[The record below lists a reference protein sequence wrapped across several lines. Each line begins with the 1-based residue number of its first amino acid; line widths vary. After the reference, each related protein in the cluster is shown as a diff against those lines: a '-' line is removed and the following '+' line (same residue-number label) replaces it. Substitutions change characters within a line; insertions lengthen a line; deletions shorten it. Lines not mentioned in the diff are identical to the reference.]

1 MASTRIRTT
10 KRAGAVAL
18 ALAAGSTGLIAT
30 TAGSASAT
38 NWDAV
43 AQCESGGNW
52 STNTGN
58 GFSGG
63 LQFTPSTWAANGGTG
78 SPTGASREQ
87 QIAVAE
93 NVKASQGMGA
103 WPVCGSRGGSGGT
116 ATSSASSYNTTQR
129 ATRSTTRTAI
139 PSASSSSKA
148 SSSKTTTTATRTYSA
163 PKVSA
168 VYLSTKLVNQKRAD
182 VRALQTKLVQVS
194 HFDIKVDGQYGPQT
208 ESAVKALQARN
219 SLTPDGVAGPATLA
233 LYR

>member
-1 MASTRIRTT
+1 MTSTRFHTT
-10 KRAGAVAL
+10 KRASAVAL
-18 ALAAGSTGLIAT
+18 ALAAGSTGLIAA

-78 SPTGASREQ
+78 SPQGASRSQ

-93 NVKASQGMGA
+93 RVKASQGMGA
-103 WPVCGSRGGSGGT
+103 WPVCGSRGGSGST
-116 ATSSASSYNTTQR
+116 ANTGGSTYNSTER
-129 ATRSTTRTAI
+129 ATRSTTRTSI
-139 PSASSSSKA
+139 PTTTSSNSTSHASAAPSYTAPKA
-148 SSSKTTTTATRTYSA
+148 S
-163 PKVSA
+163 A
-168 VYLSTKLVNQKRAD
+168 VFLSTKLVNQKRAD
-182 VRALQTKLVQVS
+182 VRALQTNLVKVS
-194 HFDIKVDGQYGPQT
+194 HFNITIDGQYGPQT
-208 ESAVKALQARN
+208 ESAVKAFQARN
-219 SLTPDGVAGPATLA
+219 GLASDGIAGPKTLA